1 MQHLNRRIGCGMWLV
16 GLIVALFAA
25 EWLVLWVAVRLV
37 SVEQLPL
44 MVIIVAITTIVVG
57 TLTIYFRVQRRIK

>member
-1 MQHLNRRIGCGMWLV
+1 MWLV

-25 EWLVLWVAVRLV
+25 EWLVLWFAVRLV

>member
-25 EWLVLWVAVRLV
+25 EWLVLWFAIRLV
-37 SVEQLPL
+37 PPEQLPSV
-44 MVIIVAITTIVVG
+44 VIIVAIMTIAVG
-57 TLTIYFRVQRRIK
+57 TLTIYFRVQRRIE

>member
-25 EWLVLWVAVRLV
+25 EWLVLWFAVRLV